1 MVPLPVRQMVRERAG
16 NTCEY
21 CRLPQHLSPMA
32 ALQIEHIIPIK
43 HGGSSEPDNLALA
56 CISCNLHKGS
66 NLTGIDPV
74 MDEITPL
81 FNPREDLWEE
91 HFVVSGIE
99 ILGKTPVGRATVRV
113 LNMNSA
119 DRLVVRLVG
128 DG

>member
-1 MVPLPVRQMVRERAG
+1 MVRERAG
-16 NTCEY
+16 DVCEY
-21 CRLPQHLSPMA
+21 CQLPQHLSPMA

-43 HGGSSEPDNLALA
+43 HGGSSEPENLALA

-74 MDEITPL
+74 TDEITPL

-99 ILGKTPVGRATVRV
+99 ILGKTPAGRATVRV

-119 DRLVVRLVG
+119 DRLVVRLMG

>member
-1 MVPLPVRQMVRERAG
+1 
-16 NTCEY
+16 
-21 CRLPQHLSPMA
+21 MA